1 VRPQEAGSDRKVAML
16 SIVSRSLGVALLFM
30 VLCTAGCAGRTSVLP
45 NSDPALRKPS
55 TYFAA
60 DAAKRHPYPID
71 APKAGDALARAQV
84 GYTMNKIELLNL
96 SDEDFKDIDVWVNQ
110 KYVVHIPNLKA
121 KRGRVTSIDF
131 QMLYDDKGNYF
142 PTSNIKTLV
151 NTVEIHR
158 DGKMYK
164 VPLQLAD

>member
-1 VRPQEAGSDRKVAML
+1 MM
-16 SIVSRSLGVALLFM
+16 SIVSRSLGIALLF
-30 VLCTAGCAGRTSVLP
+30 LILGSAGCAGRTSLFR

-71 APKAGDALARAQV
+71 APRAGDALARAQV
-84 GYTMNKIELLNL
+84 GYTLNKIEILNL
-96 SDEDFKDIDVWVNQ
+96 SDEDWNDIDVWVNQ

-142 PTSNIKTLV
+142 PISNMKTLV

-158 DGKMYK
+158 DGKMYN